1 VQALGRAGAPAQALS
16 QGGAL
21 AQALGWAAAPA
32 QGLSPG
38 FMRAQALDGLELMG
52 IDEGGLDLFLVG
64 AGTDDEQDLA
74 RACRRLTPPAAG
86 QGFCDSFAE

>member
-1 VQALGRAGAPAQALS
+1 MRRRWVV
-16 QGGAL
+16 
-21 AQALGWAAAPA
+21 AAAPA

>member
-1 VQALGRAGAPAQALS
+1 
-16 QGGAL
+16 
-21 AQALGWAAAPA
+21 
-32 QGLSPG
+32 
-38 FMRAQALDGLELMG
+38 MRAQALDGLELMG